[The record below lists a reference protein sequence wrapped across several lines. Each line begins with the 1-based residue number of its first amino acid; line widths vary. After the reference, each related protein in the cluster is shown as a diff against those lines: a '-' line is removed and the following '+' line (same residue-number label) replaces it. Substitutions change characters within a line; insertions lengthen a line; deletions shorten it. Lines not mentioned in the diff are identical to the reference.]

1 MAEAE
6 NKSKHITL
14 TRPEHQSLADIAY
27 NALVNAIINQDFEP
41 GAQLS
46 IDGLAKQLA
55 MSNTPVRE
63 ALMRA
68 NGERLVRQK
77 TNHGFIVANL
87 LTAVELHQM
96 FELRHILEIPAL
108 ASSEPTHDAILEL
121 KSLVERMTKASD
133 GAVYNDYKDYLLL
146 DHQFHRTLVGMSG
159 NSFILKAWED
169 LHVHLHLSRLYTGIG
184 LFDSRDSLAEHW
196 AIVQTLER
204 GARDEAVK
212 LLSSHIKQVGDR
224 LETFLTQRFPDDNI
238 VGFATKGK

>member
-6 NKSKHITL
+6 NKSKYVAL
-14 TRPEHQSLADIAY
+14 TRPEYQSLADIAY

-46 IDGLAKQLA
+46 IDGLAKQLT

-77 TNHGFIVANL
+77 TNHGFIVADL
-87 LTAVELHQM
+87 LTSVELHQM
-96 FELRHILEIPAL
+96 FELRHILETHAL
-108 ASSEPTHDAILEL
+108 ALSDPTNDAILEL
-121 KSLVERMTKASD
+121 RGLVERMTKTSD

-146 DHQFHRTLVGMSG
+146 DHQFHHTLIEMGG
-159 NSFILKAWED
+159 NSYILKVWED

-184 LFDSRDSLAEHW
+184 LFDIRDSLDEHW
-196 AIVQTLER
+196 AIVKTLER
-204 GARDEAVK
+204 HDKDEAVQ
-212 LLSSHIKQVGDR
+212 LLSSHIKQVGHR
-224 LETFLTQRFPDDNI
+224 LETFLAQRFPDDNI
-238 VGFATKGK
+238 VGFVTKG

>member
-6 NKSKHITL
+6 NKSKYGTL

-87 LTAVELHQM
+87 LTPAELHQM
-96 FELRHILEIPAL
+96 FELRHLLETHAL
-108 ASSEPTHDAILEL
+108 ASSELANDVIREL
-121 KSLVERMTKASD
+121 RNLVERMSNTSN
-133 GAVYNDYKDYLLL
+133 GAVYSDYKDYLLL
-146 DHQFHRTLVGMSG
+146 DHQLHRTLVGMQG

-184 LFDSRDSLAEHW
+184 LIDGRDSLQEHW
-196 AIVQTLER
+196 SIVQTLER
-204 GARDEAVK
+204 HEKDEAVQ
-212 LLSSHIKQVGDR
+212 LLGNHIKQVGHR
-224 LETFLTQRFPDDNI
+224 LETFLAQRVPGSSVVDS
-238 VGFATKGK
+238 VAEGK